1 MNLLASKYRRNDSCD
16 TIHNYH
22 LKILHV
28 VIIIIILFF
37 TIKKNWYFAAACCEI
52 MSFLLHSLSVTL
64 YNPLQPLNW
73 SLRFVIYI
81 LSQLYLQFD
90 LFLHR
95 IYLRTHLWMTPPL
108 TSFLWLKYI
117 TEDLKRTPMPS
128 VTNLFPVHFDFICDI
143 LLNPLTPKIWLLI
156 LPSSFNLFLCSFVN

>member
-22 LKILHV
+22 LKMLHV

-37 TIKKNWYFAAACCEI
+37 TIKKNWYFATACCEI
-52 MSFLLHSLSVTL
+52 TSFLLHSLSVTL
-64 YNPLQPLNW
+64 YNPLRPLNW

-81 LSQLYLQFD
+81 LSQLNYTCTL
-90 LFLHR
+90 

-143 LLNPLTPKIWLLI
+143 LLNPLTLKIWLLI
-156 LPSSFNLFLCSFVN
+156 LPSSFNLFLCKLVMRIWW